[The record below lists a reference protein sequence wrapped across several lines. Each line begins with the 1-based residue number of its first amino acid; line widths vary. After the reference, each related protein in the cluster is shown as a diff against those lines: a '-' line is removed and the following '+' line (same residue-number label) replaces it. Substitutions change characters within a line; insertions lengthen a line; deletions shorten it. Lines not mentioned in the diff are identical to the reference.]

1 MPRGT
6 LSGDTTKIA
15 ESVDEAVGRAAEQL
29 ELTELTEPNEPNE
42 PNEPIEPIEPNDAQ
56 QADAEQTDAQQTD
69 GESIELAELSNE
81 GQQIVSN
88 ELGLLGQVH
97 TRLRKEAATAPE
109 KIEDLDAQ
117 LIELRDAIAEAKEE
131 DVPSLIDQMHQV
143 AALSRKRGKGRSIP
157 IDPKNPYFGHLRL
170 REARSR
176 RERDVLIGRHT
187 LLDDGTGVSIVDWR
201 NAPVSRLY
209 YRYEE
214 DDEYEEDFDDRT
226 IEGRILVRRS
236 LAVTQGELRRVA
248 APQGTFSI
256 NRQGHWRE
264 AEGSAQPTLH
274 GGSGTAIRYDKRK
287 LGVMGDDEPI
297 RADKH
302 LQEITALIDKQQF
315 ELITH
320 GDSGIVLIQGGA
332 GSGKTT
338 VALHRVA
345 YLAFQ
350 DPKRFAPSKMMIV
363 VFNEGLVEYIR
374 HVLPSL
380 GVDGVTVTTYRRWS
394 APLLK
399 RIKLPINLRYTM
411 STPESVVRFKKHPV
425 IIRMLEEIV
434 REQVDDVRAQLVE
447 RLGDRAGGEQVIAQW
462 DALSA
467 LAPLP
472 RAERMLKWL
481 GERGSV
487 KLHPRTKAATTT
499 IFRGARDHLR
509 DVVADWLELNTSES
523 RIRSALQEHA
533 PGQFSDN
540 DVDAIVRWCAR
551 KVELDAEE
559 GEEISA
565 SAGLDGEDDA
575 ILLRLLQ
582 LKHGGIFVGG
592 RRFEY
597 EHVVIDE
604 AQDLCALEVR
614 VLLDS
619 VSKGRS
625 VTIAG
630 DRAQKMIFDNGFTDW
645 PQLLEDAGLPHVEI
659 QPLKITYRSTREVM
673 EFSRYVLG
681 PLHNPEDDLIA
692 RDGAP
697 VGYFEFGDQGEAV
710 AFLGE
715 ALRGLMQREPSASVA
730 LIARYPQQADLYYQA
745 LRVAEVP
752 KLRRVRREDFS
763 FSAGID
769 VTDVRQVKGLEFDY
783 VVLLDPTRQNYPA
796 STQARHLMHIAATR
810 AAFQL
815 WLICAGERGP
825 LLPPE
830 LVNQLG

>member
-6 LSGDTTKIA
+6 FQPEHEDAPTPERVGLSGD
-15 ESVDEAVGRAAEQL
+15 
-29 ELTELTEPNEPNE
+29 
-42 PNEPIEPIEPNDAQ
+42 
-56 QADAEQTDAQQTD
+56 
-69 GESIELAELSNE
+69 GER
-81 GQQIVSN
+81 IVAN
-88 ELGLLGQVH
+88 ELGILQGVQA
-97 TRLRKEAATAPE
+97 RLEREARSAPE
-109 KIEDLDAQ
+109 QIEDLDAQ

-143 AALSRKRGKGRSIP
+143 AALSRKRGQGRSIP

-170 REARSR
+170 REATSR

-187 LLDDGTGVSIVDWR
+187 LLDDGDGVSIVDWR

-214 DDEYEEDFDDRT
+214 EDDYEEDFDDRT

-236 LAVTQGELRRVA
+236 LAVTNGQLRRVA
-248 APQGTFSI
+248 APQGTFAVD
-256 NRQGHWRE
+256 RQGQWRE

-274 GGSGTAIRYDKRK
+274 GGSGTAIRYDRGT
-287 LGVMGDDEPI
+287 LGVMGDEAPI

-315 ELITH
+315 ELITRPE
-320 GDSGIVLIQGGA
+320 SGIVLIQGGA

-350 DPKRFAPSKMMIV
+350 DPRRFSPDKMMIV

-394 APLLK
+394 APLVRRL
-399 RIKLPINLRYTM
+399 KLPLEQRYL
-411 STPESVVRFKKHPV
+411 SDTPDPVVRFKKHPAV
-425 IIRMLEEIV
+425 IRIIEDIV
-434 REQVDDVRAQLVE
+434 REQVQDVRAQLQQ
-447 RLGDRAGGEQVIAQW
+447 RLGERAGGESVLAQW

-467 LAPLP
+467 MAPFP
-472 RAERMLKWL
+472 RAERMLQWVDK
-481 GERGSV
+481 RPAA
-487 KLHPRTKAATTT
+487 KLDPRTKAAATT
-499 IFRGARDHLR
+499 ILRSARDGLR
-509 DVVADWLELNTSES
+509 DIVADWLELNTSGA
-523 RIRSALQEHA
+523 RIRAALQEHA
-533 PGQFSDN
+533 PGQFSDG
-540 DVDAIVRWCAR
+540 DVDTIVRWCAR
-551 KVELDAEE
+551 KVELDVDPDEE
-559 GEEISA
+559 VPEG
-565 SAGLDGEDDA
+565 AGLDGEDDA
-575 ILLRLLQ
+575 ILLRLMQ
-582 LKHGGIFVGG
+582 LKHGGIFVAN

-614 VLLDS
+614 VLLDC
-619 VSKGRS
+619 VSEGRS

-645 PQLLEDAGLPHVEI
+645 PQLLADAGLPHVQI

-673 EFSRYVLG
+673 EFSRHVLG
-681 PLHNPEDDLIA
+681 PLHDPEDELIA

-730 LIARYPQQADLYYQA
+730 LISRYPQQADLYYDA
-745 LRVAEVP
+745 LRIAEVP

-763 FSAGID
+763 FTAGID

-783 VVLLDPTRQNYPA
+783 VVILDPTRQNFPA
-796 STQARHLMHIAATR
+796 TTQSRHLMHIAATR

-815 WLICAGERGP
+815 WLICAGERSP

-830 LVNQLG
+830 LVSQLG

>member
-6 LSGDTTKIA
+6 FSGETTEAAHVVEERVARASA
-15 ESVDEAVGRAAEQL
+15 ESVAAEPVAAEPVEPVAAIAVEPTTAESVAAEPATAELSAVGR
-29 ELTELTEPNEPNE
+29 
-42 PNEPIEPIEPNDAQ
+42 D
-56 QADAEQTDAQQTD
+56 
-69 GESIELAELSNE
+69 
-81 GQQIVSN
+81 IVGN
-88 ELGLLGQVH
+88 ELGLLTQVH
-97 TRLRKEAATAPE
+97 GRLQKEAETAPE
-109 KIEDLDAQ
+109 QIEDLDAQ

-170 REARSR
+170 REAKSR

-187 LLDDGTGVSIVDWR
+187 LLDDGDGVSVVDWR

-214 DDEYEEDFDDRT
+214 DDDYEEDFDERT
-226 IEGRILVRRS
+226 IEGTILVRRS
-236 LAVTQGELRRVA
+236 LAITQGQLRRVA

-256 NRQGHWRE
+256 DRQGQWRE
-264 AEGSAQPTLH
+264 AEGSAQPTLR

-315 ELITH
+315 DLITH

-350 DPKRFAPSKMMIV
+350 DPKRFAPTKMMIV

-394 APLLK
+394 SPLL
-399 RIKLPINLRYTM
+399 RRLKLPLSMQYST

-434 REQVDDVRAQLVE
+434 REQVMDVRAQLTE
-447 RLGDRAGGEQVIAQW
+447 RMGDRAGSEQVIAQW
-462 DALSA
+462 DALST

-472 RAERMLKWL
+472 RVERMLKWL
-481 GERGSV
+481 GERTST
-487 KLHPRTKAATTT
+487 KLHPRTKAAATT
-499 IFRGARDHLR
+499 ILRGARDHMR

-523 RIRSALQEHA
+523 RIRDALREHA

-540 DVDAIVRWCAR
+540 DIDAIVRWCGR
-551 KVELDAEE
+551 KVELDTEE
-559 GEEISA
+559 DEEPSP
-565 SAGLDGEDDA
+565 SVGLDGEDDA

-614 VLLDS
+614 VLLDC

-673 EFSRYVLG
+673 EFSRFVLG

-715 ALRGLMQREPSASVA
+715 ALRGLMLREPSASVA
-730 LIARYPQQADLYYQA
+730 LISRYPQQADLYYQA

-752 KLRRVRREDFS
+752 KLRRVRREDFT
-763 FSAGID
+763 FTPGID
-769 VTDVRQVKGLEFDY
+769 ITDVRQVKGLEFDY
-783 VVLLDPTRQNYPA
+783 VVLLDPTRQNFPA
-796 STQARHLMHIAATR
+796 TIQSRHLMHIAATR

-815 WLICAGERGP
+815 WLICAGERSP

>member
-6 LSGDTTKIA
+6 LH
-15 ESVDEAVGRAAEQL
+15 
-29 ELTELTEPNEPNE
+29 
-42 PNEPIEPIEPNDAQ
+42 
-56 QADAEQTDAQQTD
+56 
-69 GESIELAELSNE
+69 GESQDTAATSELGALSNA
-81 GQQIVSN
+81 GQQIVSD
-88 ELGLLGQVH
+88 ELGILSRVQDRL
-97 TRLRKEAATAPE
+97 TREAATAPQQ
-109 KIEDLDAQ
+109 IENLDAQ

-170 REARSR
+170 REATTR

-187 LLDDGTGVSIVDWR
+187 LLDDGDGLSIVDWR

-226 IEGRILVRRS
+226 IEGRILIRRS
-236 LAVTQGELRRVA
+236 LAVAQGALRRVA
-248 APQGTFSI
+248 SPQGTFALS
-256 NRQGHWRE
+256 RQGQWRE

-274 GGSGTAIRYDKRK
+274 GGSGTAIRYDRGR
-287 LGVMGDDEPI
+287 LGVMGEDAAV

-315 ELITH
+315 DLITRAE
-320 GDSGIVLIQGGA
+320 SGIVLIQGGA

-350 DPKRFAPSKMMIV
+350 DPKRFTPSKMMIV

-394 APLLK
+394 APLL
-399 RIKLPINLRYTM
+399 RRLKLPLALRYTS
-411 STPESVVRFKKHPV
+411 STPEAVVRFKKHPV
-425 IIRMLEEIV
+425 VIRLVDEIV
-434 REQVDDVRAQLVE
+434 REQVDDVRTQLEQRVAS
-447 RLGDRAGGEQVIAQW
+447 RAGGEHVLAQW
-462 DALSA
+462 DALDGM
-467 LAPLP
+467 APLP
-472 RAERMLKWL
+472 RTERLLKQIAD
-481 GERGSV
+481 GKIAG
-487 KLHPRTKAATTT
+487 KLHPRTKAAATT
-499 IFRGARDHLR
+499 ILRNAREQLR

-523 RIRSALQEHA
+523 RLRSALRERA
-533 PGQFSDN
+533 PGVLSDA
-540 DVDAIVRWCAR
+540 DVDTIVRWCAR
-551 KVELDAEE
+551 KAELDADDEQLIPE
-559 GEEISA
+559 G
-565 SAGLDGEDDA
+565 AGLDGEDDA

-604 AQDLCALEVR
+604 AQDLCAIEVR
-614 VLLDS
+614 VLLDC
-619 VSKGRS
+619 VSKGHS

-659 QPLKITYRSTREVM
+659 QPLKITYRSTRQVM
-673 EFSRYVLG
+673 EFSRHVLG
-681 PLHNPEDDLIA
+681 PLHNPEDELIA

-697 VGYFEFGDQGEAV
+697 VGYFDFGDQGEAV

-715 ALRGLMQREPSASVA
+715 ALRTLMQREPSASVA
-730 LIARYPQQADLYYQA
+730 LISRYPQQADLYYQA

-763 FSAGID
+763 FTAGID

-783 VVLLDPTRQNYPA
+783 VVIVDPTRQNFPET
-796 STQARHLMHIAATR
+796 TQSRHLMHIAATR

-815 WLICAGERGP
+815 WLICAGERSP

-830 LVNQLG
+830 LVSQLG

>member
-1 MPRGT
+1 MPEGT
-6 LSGDTTKIA
+6 FTGESDEDAAEAPKLDALSG
-15 ESVDEAVGRAAEQL
+15 
-29 ELTELTEPNEPNE
+29 
-42 PNEPIEPIEPNDAQ
+42 
-56 QADAEQTDAQQTD
+56 
-69 GESIELAELSNE
+69 E
-81 GQQIVSN
+81 GQRIVGD
-88 ELGLLGQVH
+88 ELRILEQVQG
-97 TRLRKEAATAPE
+97 RLAREAATVPQQ
-109 KIEDLDAQ
+109 IEDLDAQ
-117 LIELRDAIAEAKEE
+117 LIELRDAIGEAKEE

-157 IDPKNPYFGHLRL
+157 LDPKNPYFGHLRL
-170 REARSR
+170 RESR
-176 RERDVLIGRHT
+176 EHREREVLIGRHT
-187 LLDDGTGVSIVDWR
+187 LLDDGEGVSIVDWR

-214 DDEYEEDFDDRT
+214 EDDYEEEFDNRT

-236 LAVTQGELRRVA
+236 LAVSRGELRRVA
-248 APQGTFSI
+248 APQGTFSLD
-256 NRQGHWRE
+256 RHGSWRE

-274 GGSGTAIRYDKRK
+274 GGSGTAIRYDRRK
-287 LGVMGDDEPI
+287 LGVMDDDAPI

-315 ELITH
+315 DLITRS
-320 GDSGIVLIQGGA
+320 DSGIVLIQGGA

-350 DPKRFAPSKMMIV
+350 DPKRFAPNKMMIV

-380 GVDGVTVTTYRRWS
+380 GVDGVNVTTYRRWS
-394 APLLK
+394 GPLIK
-399 RIKLPINLRYTM
+399 RLKLPIALRYTN
-411 STPESVVRFKKHPV
+411 STPEAVVRFKKHPV
-425 IIRMLEEIV
+425 VIRMIEKMVATEV
-434 REQVDDVRAQLVE
+434 EDVGNQLAE
-447 RLGDRAGGEQVIAQW
+447 RMGDRPGGDQVLAQW
-462 DALSA
+462 NAMQA

-472 RAERMLKWL
+472 RAERLLAWM
-481 GERGSV
+481 GEGRAA
-487 KLHPRTKAATTT
+487 KLHPRTRAAATT
-499 IFRGARDHLR
+499 FLRNAREQLR
-509 DVVADWLELNTSES
+509 DIISDWLELNTAGP
-523 RIRSALQEHA
+523 RIREVLREQA
-533 PGQFSDN
+533 PGQFTELE
-540 DVDAIVRWCAR
+540 VDSIVRWCAR
-551 KVELDAEE
+551 KAELDVEE
-559 GEEISA
+559 GEMVPEGV
-565 SAGLDGEDDA
+565 GLDGEDDA
-575 ILLRLLQ
+575 ILLRLMQ

-604 AQDLCALEVR
+604 AQDLCAMEVR
-614 VLLDS
+614 VLLDT
-619 VSKGRS
+619 VSRGRS

-673 EFSRYVLG
+673 EFSRFVLG
-681 PLHNPEDDLIA
+681 PLHNPEDELIA

-697 VGYFEFGDQGEAV
+697 VGYFEFGDQGEAA
-710 AFLGE
+710 AFLGD
-715 ALRGLMQREPSASVA
+715 ALRTLMQREPSASVA
-730 LIARYPQQADLYYQA
+730 LISRYPQQADLYYQA

-752 KLRRVRREDFS
+752 RLRRVRREDFS

-783 VVLLDPTRQNYPA
+783 VVIVDPTRQNFPA
-796 STQARHLMHIAATR
+796 TTQSRHLLHIAATR

-815 WLICAGERGP
+815 WLICAGERSP
-825 LLPPE
+825 LLPPD
-830 LVNQLG
+830 LVSQLG

>member
-6 LSGDTTKIA
+6 L
-15 ESVDEAVGRAAEQL
+15 
-29 ELTELTEPNEPNE
+29 P
-42 PNEPIEPIEPNDAQ
+42 
-56 QADAEQTDAQQTD
+56 
-69 GESIELAELSNE
+69 GESDAAAPVLDPLPQAAPVLDPLPQE
-81 GQQIVSN
+81 GQRIVRN
-88 ELGLLGQVH
+88 ELRILEQVQA
-97 TRLRKEAATAPE
+97 RLAKDAATAPE
-109 KIEDLDAQ
+109 QIEDLDAQ

-143 AALSRKRGKGRSIP
+143 AALSRKRGQGRSIP

-170 REARSR
+170 REARTR

-187 LLDDGTGVSIVDWR
+187 MLDDGSGLSIVDWR

-214 DDEYEEDFDDRT
+214 EDDYEEDFDDRT
-226 IEGRILVRRS
+226 LEGRILVRRS
-236 LAVTQGELRRVA
+236 VAVTHGQLRRVA
-248 APQGTFSI
+248 APQGTFAVD
-256 NRQGHWRE
+256 RQGQWRR
-264 AEGSAQPTLH
+264 AEGSAQPILH
-274 GGSGTAIRYDKRK
+274 GGSGTAIRYDRVPERAHGKHA
-287 LGVMGDDEPI
+287 LGVMGDDPPI

-302 LQEITALIDKQQF
+302 LQEITALIDKHQF
-315 ELITH
+315 DLITQ

-363 VFNEGLVEYIR
+363 VFNDGLVEYIR

-394 APLLK
+394 APLIK
-399 RIKLPINLRYTM
+399 RLKLPLVQRYTG
-411 STPESVVRFKKHPV
+411 STPEPVVRWKKHPV
-425 IIRMLEEIV
+425 ILRMLEQIV
-434 REQVDDVRAQLVE
+434 QEQVDDVRAQLE
-447 RLGDRAGGEQVIAQW
+447 ERAGEPAAALW
-462 DALSA
+462 DASRA
-467 LAPLP
+467 MAPLP
-472 RAERMLKWL
+472 RAERVMEQL
-481 GERGSV
+481 GKG
-487 KLHPRTKAATTT
+487 
-499 IFRGARDHLR
+499 RGAAANLAPRAKSAANTILRNARDQLSQ
-509 DVVADWLELNTSES
+509 VVPDWLELNTAEA
-523 RIRSALQEHA
+523 RIREALREHA
-533 PGQFSDN
+533 PEEFSDV
-540 DVDAIVRWCAR
+540 DVDAIVRWCAQ
-551 KVELDAEE
+551 KAELDTEE
-559 GEEISA
+559 GEDAPEGA
-565 SAGLDGEDDA
+565 ALDGEDDA

-582 LKHGGIFVGG
+582 LKHGGIFVAG
-592 RRFEY
+592 RRVEY

-604 AQDLCALEVR
+604 AQDLCPLEVR
-614 VLLDS
+614 VLLDC
-619 VSKGRS
+619 VTAGKS

-630 DRAQKMIFDNGFTDW
+630 DRAQKMVFDNGFTDW
-645 PQLLEDAGLPHVEI
+645 PKLLEDAGLPHVAI
-659 QPLKITYRSTREVM
+659 QPLTITYRSTRQVM
-673 EFSRYVLG
+673 ELSRFVLG
-681 PLHNPEDDLIA
+681 PLQDPENAVIA

-730 LIARYPQQADLYYQA
+730 LIARFPQQADLYHEA

-752 KLRRVRREDFS
+752 KLRRVRREDFT
-763 FSAGID
+763 FTAGID

-783 VVLLDPTRQNYPA
+783 VVILDPTRQNYPA
-796 STQARHLMHIAATR
+796 TTPSRHLLHIAATR

-815 WLICAGERGP
+815 WMICAGDRSP

-830 LVNQLG
+830 LASQLG

>member
-1 MPRGT
+1 MLRGT
-6 LSGDTTKIA
+6 FPGETSATP
-15 ESVDEAVGRAAEQL
+15 S
-29 ELTELTEPNEPNE
+29 TERP
-42 PNEPIEPIEPNDAQ
+42 
-56 QADAEQTDAQQTD
+56 
-69 GESIELAELSNE
+69 ELAELSE
-81 GQQIVSN
+81 DGREIVGN
-88 ELGLLGQVH
+88 ELHLLDQVQA
-97 TRLRKEAATAPE
+97 RLEREASTAPE
-109 KIEDLDAQ
+109 QIEDLDAQ

-187 LLDDGTGVSIVDWR
+187 LLDDGNGVSVVDWR

-214 DDEYEEDFDDRT
+214 EDDYEEDFDERT

-236 LAVTQGELRRVA
+236 LAVTQGQLRRVA

-256 NRQGHWRE
+256 TRQGDWRE

-274 GGSGTAIRYDKRK
+274 GGSGTAIRYEKRK

-302 LQEITALIDKQQF
+302 LQEITALIDKHQF
-315 ELITH
+315 DLITH
-320 GDSGIVLIQGGA
+320 SDSGIVLIQGGA

-394 APLLK
+394 SPLL
-399 RIKLPINLRYTM
+399 RRLKLPLALQYTNN
-411 STPESVVRFKKHPV
+411 TPEPVVRFKKHPV
-425 IIRMLEEIV
+425 VLRMLEEIV
-434 REQVDDVRAQLVE
+434 AEQVDDVRAQLVE
-447 RLGDRAGGEQVIAQW
+447 RMGERAGGDQVLAQW
-462 DALSA
+462 DALSS

-472 RAERMLKWL
+472 RAERMLAWL
-481 GERGSV
+481 REGGGKAA
-487 KLHPRTKAATTT
+487 KLDPRTKAAATT
-499 IFRGARDHLR
+499 IFRGARDGFR
-509 DVVADWLELNTSES
+509 DVVADWLELNTSEA
-523 RIRSALQEHA
+523 RIRETLRERA
-533 PGQFSDN
+533 PDDFTDT

-551 KVELDAEE
+551 KVELDTDE
-559 GEEISA
+559 GEKAPA

-582 LKHGGIFVGG
+582 IKHGGIFVGN

-604 AQDLCALEVR
+604 AQDLCAIEVR
-614 VLLDS
+614 VLLDC
-619 VSKGRS
+619 VSRGRS

-645 PQLLEDAGLPHVEI
+645 PQLLEHAGLPHVEI

-697 VGYFEFGDQGEAV
+697 VGYFECGDQGEAV

-715 ALRGLMQREPSASVA
+715 ALRGLMQREPGASVA
-730 LIARYPQQADLYYQA
+730 LISRYPQQADLYYQA
-745 LRVAEVP
+745 LRIAEVP
-752 KLRRVRREDFS
+752 KLRRVRREDFT
-763 FSAGID
+763 FTAGID

-783 VVLLDPTRQNYPA
+783 VVLLDPTRQNFPA
-796 STQARHLMHIAATR
+796 NTQSRHLMHIAATR

-815 WLICAGERGP
+815 WLVCAGERSP